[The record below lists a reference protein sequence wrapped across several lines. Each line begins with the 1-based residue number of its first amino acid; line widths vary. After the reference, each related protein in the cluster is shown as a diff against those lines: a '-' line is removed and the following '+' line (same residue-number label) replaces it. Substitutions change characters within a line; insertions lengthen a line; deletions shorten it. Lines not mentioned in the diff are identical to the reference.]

1 MIGLGKKGEE
11 RRGVG
16 GNVLSCFCCFF
27 VAFVFC
33 WCFLLPVFFLLLF
46 FFSDALLG
54 SSLGSS
60 YLSLT
65 ATTCTTGE

>member
-11 RRGVG
+11 RRGEEWG
-16 GNVLSCFCCFF
+16 EMSCRFF
-27 VAFVFC
+27 VAFCC
-33 WCFLLPVFFLLLF
+33 WCFCCRCFFLLLF
-46 FFSDALLG
+46 FFSDAL
-54 SSLGSS
+54 LGSS

>member
-33 WCFLLPVFFLLLF
+33 WCFLLPVFFCCCFSFLTLFLVLLL
-46 FFSDALLG
+46 ALLIF
-54 SSLGSS
+54 L
-60 YLSLT
+60 
-65 ATTCTTGE
+65 